1 MADAGTQ
8 LRVGRLTKAHGLKGA
23 IKLELFTDDP
33 ERRFVPGAEFS
44 LQVPASSPW
53 HGKHLTLREL
63 RWYNGHPVGFFEG
76 VDDRTAAES
85 LAKAIL
91 WVSHTETTTRPPNPT
106 PGTTTS
112 SSASRSSATA
122 CASARS
128 RTSTT
133 FPRRTSSS

>member
-1 MADAGTQ
+1 M
-8 LRVGRLTKAHGLKGA
+8 
-23 IKLELFTDDP
+23 
-33 ERRFVPGAEFS
+33 PGAEFS
-44 LQVPASSPW
+44 LQVPESSPW

-91 WVSHTETTTRPPNPT
+91 WVEHADDGDRPSPT

-133 FPRRTSSS
+133 CPRRTSSS